1 MSFQNIIDTASS
13 LAVNKNSLVSQTIA
27 RDQTV
32 RSVDRGGAVYR
43 FVVEPN
49 PGMRW
54 SEWRAIV
61 AEIEA
66 KGKLSVETINLSKA
80 AFNYISGYTGA
91 LTAPQ
96 LAALQLRYTAA
107 GSAVSTKQFELSGL
121 PSVSADTVIFNAG
134 DLIQP
139 QGTNFPYTV
148 TQTVLRGSGATV
160 TVPVHRTIR
169 QTPSDTYYSVLTGQQ
184 VSWRVVC
191 TQLPQWKIIPY
202 DRIEWSGNF
211 EFYESLL

>member
-1 MSFQNIIDTASS
+1 MSFQNIIDTASG
-13 LAVNKNSLVSQTIA
+13 LVINKNSLVSQTIA

-43 FVVEPN
+43 FTVEPN

-66 KGKLSVETINLSKA
+66 KGRLSIETINLSKP
-80 AFNYISGYTGA
+80 AFNYITGYTGA
-91 LTAPQ
+91 LTNPQ
-96 LAALQLRYTAA
+96 LAALSIRYTSAQAA
-107 GSAVSTKQFELSGL
+107 VNTKVFELSGL
-121 PSVSADTVIFNAG
+121 PSVSADTVIFAAG

-148 TQTVLRGSGATV
+148 TQTVVRGTGATV
-160 TVPVHRTIR
+160 TVLVHRTIR
-169 QTPSDTYYSVLTGQQ
+169 MTPSDTYYSVLTGQQ

-211 EFYESLL
+211 EFYESIL